1 MFFFFKTI
9 FKILIIIGILQAG
22 LFLRPSYAKGSI
34 DAIKE
39 KSKTVKNDIKK
50 QEKTVKEFG
59 KKEIKEIE
67 NLQKIDLALNLVG
80 KKLKKLDKKLE
91 SIAIRVK
98 SAQNAIKNLKAS
110 VKAGE
115 KKAFKSMV
123 SLYKLQCLGSFNILA
138 SAGSVFDY
146 LRRKRALKTILAHK
160 IRVIENLEDRKKEL
174 EKLKQKL
181 ETRKKELESL
191 KNQRKEQIRLLT
203 EKKIKR
209 KKLLK
214 QIRENKSL
222 ALASLISLKKAAK
235 ELDRRIKAFYIESGA
250 KNAGKGKYPGGSF
263 KALKG
268 LLKMPVKGKIVS
280 LFGAHK
286 NAEYNV
292 MSFQSGINIK
302 AEKGEPIH
310 SVFAGNVIFADW
322 FKGYGNMII
331 IDHGDH
337 YYTLYAHAEELFKT
351 KGNSVESM
359 EVIGTVGDT
368 GSMTGPGLHFE
379 IRYHG
384 KPVDP
389 LKWLKT
395 G

>member
-1 MFFFFKTI
+1 MLFFFKTI
-9 FKILIIIGILQAG
+9 FKILIPVFVLQTG
-22 LFLRPSYAKGSI
+22 FFLQSSYAKVSI

-39 KSKTVKNDIKK
+39 KSKTVKNDITKK
-50 QEKTVKEFG
+50 EKAIKEFG
-59 KKEIKEIE
+59 KKETKEVE
-67 NLQKIDLALNLVG
+67 NLEKIDFALNQAG
-80 KKLKKLDKKLE
+80 KRLKKLDKKLHSLE
-91 SIAIRVK
+91 IRVK
-98 SAQNAIKNLKAS
+98 SIQDKIKNLKIS
-110 VKAGE
+110 IKTGE
-115 KKAFKSMV
+115 KKAFSSMV
-123 SLYKLQCLGSFNILA
+123 SLYKLHCLGSFNILA
-138 SAGSVFDY
+138 SAGSVSDY
-146 LRRKRALKTILAHK
+146 FRRKRALKIILAHK
-160 IRVIENLEDRKKEL
+160 IKLIENLENQKKKL

-191 KNQRKEQIRLLT
+191 KNQRKKQVLSLR
-203 EKKIKR
+203 EKKVKR

-214 QIRENKSL
+214 QIIESKNL
-222 ALASLISLKKAAK
+222 VLASLISLKKAAK
-235 ELDRRIKAFYIESGA
+235 ELDRRIKAFYIESDA
-250 KNAGKGKYPGGSF
+250 KKAGKGKYHAGSF

-286 NAEYNV
+286 NSEYNV

-310 SVFAGNVIFADW
+310 SVYAGNVIFADW

-351 KGNSVESM
+351 KGNSVDSM